1 MEHSTTQVAEHIKR
15 RLIFFDGDCNLCQY
29 AVQFIIQRDKK
40 GLFCFASLQSE
51 LANELLSASGQ
62 VPLELSTFILWEE
75 GSIFYRSTAALRVAK
90 GLPALWP
97 MLYAFII
104 VPTFI
109 RDGIYNW
116 IAANRY
122 QWWGKSESCLV
133 PKPEWKNRFPE
144 TLEALHTRE

>member
-1 MEHSTTQVAEHIKR
+1 MEHSTTQVANNKKR

-29 AVQFIIQRDKK
+29 AVQFVLQRDQK

-51 LANELLSASGQ
+51 LANELLSASSQ
-62 VPLELSTFILWEE
+62 VPLELSSFILWEE
-75 GSIFYRSTAALRVAK
+75 GSIFYRSTAALRVVK

-97 MLYAFII
+97 LLYVFII

-122 QWWGKSESCLV
+122 QWWGKSASCMV

-144 TLEALHTRE
+144 TLEALNTDL

>member
-1 MEHSTTQVAEHIKR
+1 MEHSTTQVAEHKKR

-29 AVQFIIQRDKK
+29 AVQFVLHRDRK
-40 GLFCFASLQSE
+40 GSFCFASLQSE
-51 LANELLSASGQ
+51 IAKELLADSGLL
-62 VPLELSTFILWEE
+62 PLQFSTFILWEE
-75 GSIFYRSTAALRVAK
+75 GVFFYRSTAALRVAR

-97 MLYAFII
+97 VLYAFII

-122 QWWGKSESCLV
+122 QWWGKSANCMV

-144 TLEALHTRE
+144 TLEALNTPV

>member
-1 MEHSTTQVAEHIKR
+1 VEHSTTLLAENNKR

-29 AVQFIIQRDKK
+29 AVQFVLQRDKK
-40 GLFCFASLQSE
+40 GRYFFASLQSE
-51 LANELLSASGQ
+51 LAKELLSASGP
-62 VPLELSTFILWEE
+62 VPLDFSTIILWEE
-75 GSIFYRSTAALRVAK
+75 GRIFHRSTAALRIAK

-97 MLYAFII
+97 LLYAFII
-104 VPTFI
+104 VPIFI

-122 QWWGKSESCLV
+122 QWWGKSASCLV

-144 TLEALHTRE
+144 TLEALNTRV

>member
-1 MEHSTTQVAEHIKR
+1 VEHSTTLLAENNKR

-29 AVQFIIQRDKK
+29 AVQFVLQRDKK
-40 GLFCFASLQSE
+40 GRYFFASLQSE
-51 LANELLSASGQ
+51 LAKELLSASVR
-62 VPLELSTFILWEE
+62 VPLDFSTIILWEE
-75 GSIFYRSTAALRVAK
+75 GRIFHRSTAALRIAK

-97 MLYAFII
+97 LLYAFII
-104 VPTFI
+104 VPIFI

-122 QWWGKSESCLV
+122 QWWGKSASCLV

-144 TLEALHTRE
+144 TLEALNTRV

>member
-1 MEHSTTQVAEHIKR
+1 VEHSITQVAEHIKR

-29 AVQFIIQRDKK
+29 AVQFIIQRDQK
-40 GLFCFASLQSE
+40 GRYCFASLQSE
-51 LANELLSASGQ
+51 LAKELLSDSGQ
-62 VPLELSTFILWEE
+62 VPLELSTVILWEE
-75 GSIFYRSTAALRVAK
+75 GRILHRSTAALRIAK
-90 GLPALWP
+90 GLSGLWP
-97 MLYAFII
+97 LLFICII

-122 QWWGKSESCLV
+122 QWWGKSASCMV

-144 TLEALHTRE
+144 TLEALNTDL

>member
-1 MEHSTTQVAEHIKR
+1 VEHSTTQVANNKKR

-29 AVQFIIQRDKK
+29 AVQFVLQRDQK

-62 VPLELSTFILWEE
+62 VPLELSSFILWEE
-75 GSIFYRSTAALRVAK
+75 GKIYYRSTAALRVAK

-97 MLYAFII
+97 LLYVFII

-122 QWWGKSESCLV
+122 QWWGKSASCMV
-133 PKPEWKNRFPE
+133 PKLEWKNRFPE
-144 TLEALHTRE
+144 TLEALNTDL

>member
-1 MEHSTTQVAEHIKR
+1 VEHSTTQVAEHIKR
-15 RLIFFDGDCNLCQY
+15 RLIFFDGDCNLCQN
-29 AVQFIIQRDKK
+29 AVQFIIQRDQK
-40 GLFCFASLQSE
+40 GRYCYASLQSD
-51 LANELLSASGQ
+51 LANKLLSASGQ

-75 GSIFYRSTAALRVAK
+75 GRIFYRSTAALRVAK

-122 QWWGKSESCLV
+122 QWWGKSSSCLV
-133 PKPEWKNRFPE
+133 PKPEWKNRFPK
-144 TLEALHTRE
+144 TLEALYTRE